1 MGVKLSQGDLL
12 SAEADALVNTV
23 NCVGVMGKGIALQ
36 FKKKWPAAFKDYKKV
51 CDREELR
58 PGMMHV
64 HDLGMLAGKPYYII
78 HFPTKDHWRGK
89 SKVSYVEDGLKELVK
104 TVQALGIK
112 SIAVPPLG
120 CGNGG
125 LEWSSVERLISEAFA
140 PLEDTVEVL
149 LYAPLGAPAAKK
161 IVVRTERPNMT
172 QGRAILIKL
181 LALYRQLEYSLSKI
195 EVQKL
200 CYFAQEAGQPLKL
213 QYVKNQ
219 YGPYADNLRHVL
231 NHVDGHFVKGV
242 GDHAESETELVLM
255 DGALDEADNFLK
267 DDKGSQ
273 TRLRRVE
280 RLIEGFETPFGMELL
295 ATVHWV
301 ATKDLKTSRSKDV
314 MQGLERWNPD
324 KPAWNS
330 RKVSMM
336 SEPQVRVALEQL
348 KDQGWLTPSE

>member
-1 MGVKLSQGDLL
+1 MGVITTQGDLL
-12 SAEADALVNTV
+12 KSEADALVNTV

-36 FKKKWPAAFKDYKKV
+36 FKKKWPDAFKAYKKA
-51 CDREELR
+51 CDRGELC
-58 PGMMHV
+58 PGMMHL
-64 HDLGMLAGKPYYII
+64 HDLGQLAGKPYYII

-89 SKVSYVEDGLKELVK
+89 SKVSYVEDGLVELIK
-104 TVQALGIK
+104 TVKSLGIK
-112 SIAVPPLG
+112 SIAIPPLG

-125 LEWSSVERLISEAFA
+125 LSWALVEKLIREAFA
-140 PLEDTVEVL
+140 PLEDEVEVL
-149 LYAPLGAPAAKK
+149 LYPPLGAPAAKE
-161 IVVRTERPNMT
+161 IAVRTERPNMT

-181 LALYRQLEYSLSKI
+181 LSLYRQLEYSLSKI

-213 QYVKNQ
+213 NYVKNQ

-255 DGALDEADNFLK
+255 DGAVKEAEEFLK
-267 DDKGSQ
+267 GDQESKA
-273 TRLRRVE
+273 RLNRVE

-301 ATKDLKTSRSKDV
+301 ATKDLLTSSSEEV
-314 MQGLERWNPD
+314 VQGLATWVPDNPMWND
-324 KPAWNS
+324 
-330 RKVSMM
+330 RKVAIM
-336 SEPQVRVALEQL
+336 SKPQVRVALDQL
-348 KDQGWLTPSE
+348 REHGWLPFK

>member
-1 MGVKLSQGDLL
+1 MSVTLTQGDLL
-12 SAEADALVNTV
+12 KAEADALVNTV

-36 FKKKWPAAFKDYKKV
+36 FKKKWPAAYRDYKKV

-58 PGMMHV
+58 PGMMHI
-64 HDLGMLAGKPYYII
+64 HDLGELAGKPYYII

-89 SKVSYVEDGLKELVK
+89 SKVSYVEEGLTELVK
-104 TVQALGIK
+104 TVQTLGIK
-112 SIAVPPLG
+112 SIAIPPLG

-125 LEWSSVERLISEAFA
+125 LEWPLVERMIKDAFA
-140 PLEDTVEVL
+140 PLKDTVEVL
-149 LYAPLGAPAAKK
+149 LYAPLGAPAAKE
-161 IVVRTERPNMT
+161 IEVRTERPNMT

-195 EVQKL
+195 EIQKL
-200 CYFAQEAGQPLKL
+200 CYFAQEAGQPLQLK
-213 QYVKNQ
+213 YVKNQ

-255 DGALDEADNFLK
+255 DGALDEAEDFLK
-267 DDKGSQ
+267 DDKESQ
-273 TRLRRVE
+273 ARLNRVE
-280 RLIEGFETPFGMELL
+280 RLIEGFETPLGMELL

-301 ATKDLKTSRSKDV
+301 ATKDLQTSRSQDV
-314 MQGLERWNPD
+314 MQGLKYWNPD
-324 KPAWNS
+324 QPAWNA

-336 SEPQVRVALEQL
+336 SEPQVKVALGQL
-348 KDQGWLTPSE
+348 KSHGWLIR